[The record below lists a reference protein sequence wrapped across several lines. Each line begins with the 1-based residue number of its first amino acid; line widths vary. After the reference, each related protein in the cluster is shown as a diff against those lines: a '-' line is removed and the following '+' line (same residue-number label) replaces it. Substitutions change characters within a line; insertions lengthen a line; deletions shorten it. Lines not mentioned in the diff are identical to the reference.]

1 MLSTNAAS
9 AIKGHATA
17 NNSME
22 KDTKPKT
29 ADLTMGEEPTAA
41 GDFPLR
47 SSVSPMNSMIDDKG
61 SITKMFS
68 GGSQSGF
75 DNANTN
81 RPNYTGR
88 GLILNSPTFSNG
100 NECGE
105 QSIEDEDLKTSPR
118 LHHLKQV
125 KT

>member
-22 KDTKPKT
+22 KDKPKT

-47 SSVSPMNSMIDDKG
+47 GSVSPINSMIDDKG
-61 SITKMFS
+61 SITKIFS

-75 DNANTN
+75 ENTN
-81 RPNYTGR
+81 TTNRNNYTGR
-88 GLILNSPTFSNG
+88 GLVLNSPTFSNG

-105 QSIEDEDLKTSPR
+105 QSIEDDDLKTSPR
-118 LHHLKQV
+118 IHHLKQV